1 MLRFWIT
8 SEARRR
14 FAGHHHG
21 RLAGTSLGETAE
33 PLNTSPSLAGTPLLR
48 RTPHHHHGRLA
59 GTPPRVPSQAR
70 RRFAG
75 HRTTI
80 TGGSQAR
87 RSEFRRQVFLAAA
100 RPLSLSAR
108 HPPLQASRASHQHRR
123 SITAAQSFVARYGVG
138 CCAKLLMLQGVICI
152 PLVHHA
158 YAPSGAIKMEEACKA
173 TGCHMCH
180 TCKACSFLNCGILY
194 KSSQQQQPQQHGPR
208 FQYTMGP
215 ACVCV
220 HYSCL

>member
-48 RTPHHHHGRLA
+48 RTPQHHHGRLA

-70 RRFAG
+70 RRFAR

-87 RSEFRRQVFLAAA
+87 RPEFPRRHAAA
-100 RPLSLSAR
+100 SQDTAPPSRGAR
-108 HPPLQASRASHQHRR
+108 RH
-123 SITAAQSFVARYGVG
+123 AAQSFVARYSW
-138 CCAKLLMLQGVICI
+138 Q
-152 PLVHHA
+152 PLDRSASQHVTLPCRHPGHRTSIA
-158 YAPSGAIKMEEACKA
+158 GA
-173 TGCHMCH
+173 
-180 TCKACSFLNCGILY
+180 
-194 KSSQQQQPQQHGPR
+194 SQPPR
-208 FQYTMGP
+208 
-215 ACVCV
+215 V
-220 HYSCL
+220 S